1 MTFADAFRMALEN
14 LGRRPGRTLLTTV
27 GVIVGTGALVLMV
40 SLGVGLQR
48 GTQALFSGEGG
59 LRRIL
64 VTKPLP
70 NAGLKKRANPF
81 AISGPG
87 IPGALMNAKDVEDL
101 RAIPGVSYVVPD
113 LFIRA
118 TVEFPGLEGGPA
130 TDVFLGGIVPE
141 EEGEF
146 RASLKA
152 GSLWTSPDERACIV
166 GSRFVE
172 GRFKDVGAAGL
183 IGRTI
188 VLSHRFWP
196 EEEPKPAPE
205 ELTFKIV
212 GVFSTD
218 RIGLRGSAIYLP
230 FKVGE
235 AVRTRLRGG
244 EPTGVLT
251 IKPGT
256 YMTCSVSAKS
266 LEEVDRVKKRLTDAG
281 YEALT
286 QKDMLG
292 MLNTFF
298 LFIDGFLACIGA
310 IGLIV
315 SLFGIANTMAMAVLE
330 RTREIGILKA
340 LGARGRD
347 VRRVFLLEAA
357 GIGLAGGL
365 IGLAAGTLAGLALN
379 ATAHGLYDLSA
390 DLHLFHV
397 SIPLAVGAVGFA
409 ALVSVVAGVFPARR
423 AARLDPVGALR
434 YE

>member
-27 GVIVGTGALVLMV
+27 GVIVGTGALVLMI

-70 NAGLKKRANPF
+70 NSGPKKRAHPF
-81 AISGPG
+81 GFSGPG
-87 IPGALMNAKDVEDL
+87 IPGALMTAKDVEDL
-101 RAIPGVSYVVPD
+101 RAIQGVAFVVPD
-113 LFIRA
+113 LIIRS
-118 TVEFPGLEGGPA
+118 TVEFHGLEGGPA
-130 TDVFLGGIVPE
+130 TDVFLGGAASE
-141 EEGEF
+141 EEPEF
-146 RASLKA
+146 RAVLKA
-152 GSLWTSPDERACIV
+152 GSLWSSPDERSCIV

-172 GRFKDVGAAGL
+172 GRFKDVGAEGL

-188 VLSHRFWP
+188 IISHRFWP
-196 EEEPKPAPE
+196 EEEPKPPAE
-205 ELTFKIV
+205 EVTFRIA
-212 GVFSTD
+212 GVFSSD
-218 RIGLRGSAIYLP
+218 RMGLRGAAIYFP

-235 AVRTRLRGG
+235 ALRTRLKGG

-251 IKPGT
+251 TKPGT

-266 LEEVDRVKKRLTDAG
+266 LDEVDLVKHRLNDAG
-281 YEALT
+281 YEGLT
-286 QKDMLG
+286 QKDMLV
-292 MLNTFF
+292 LLETLF

-347 VRRVFLLEAA
+347 VRRVFLLESA
-357 GIGLAGGL
+357 GIGVAGGV
-365 IGLAAGTLAGLALN
+365 IGLAAGTLAGVALN
-379 ATAHGLYDLSA
+379 ATAHGLFELSA
-390 DLHLFHV
+390 DLRLFHV
-397 SIPLAVGAVGFA
+397 SIPLALGAVGFA
-409 ALVSVVAGVFPARR
+409 VLVSVVAGVFPARR